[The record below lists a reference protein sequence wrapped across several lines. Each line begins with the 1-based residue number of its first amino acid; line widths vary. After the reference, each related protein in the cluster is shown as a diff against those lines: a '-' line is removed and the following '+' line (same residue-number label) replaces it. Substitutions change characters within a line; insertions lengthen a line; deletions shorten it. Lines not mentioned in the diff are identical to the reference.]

1 MSIRSSGEFIV
12 PGQRPDVHAFLTDPN
27 KFAPLLPDF
36 KSLEIEDEKSFV
48 VKLRV
53 GVSNIRGTA
62 LIRLELFENKPPE
75 KAVFKGSGKL
85 PGGAAELTA
94 QFDLEETSSGTKVH
108 WQGEAQIVGKIASI
122 AGGLL
127 EPLAQKNLQ
136 RLIDGLQSALSSKP
150 TS

>member
-1 MSIRSSGEFIV
+1 MSIRSNGEFIV
-12 PGQRPDVHAFLTDPN
+12 PGQRASVHAFLTDPSR
-27 KFAPLLPDF
+27 FAPLLPDF

-62 LIRLELFENKPPE
+62 LIRLELCDNQPPE

-94 QFDLEETSSGTKVH
+94 QFDLEDTGSGTDRWQNCLYCGRSLGTSS
-108 WQGEAQIVGKIASI
+108 QE
-122 AGGLL
+122 
-127 EPLAQKNLQ
+127 EPAAFD
-136 RLIDGLQSALSSKP
+136 RW
-150 TS
+150 TSECPV

>member
-1 MSIRSSGEFIV
+1 MAIRSDGEFEV
-12 PGQRPDVHAFLTDPN
+12 PGARPEVHAFLTDPN

-36 KSLEIEDEKSFV
+36 KSLQIEDEKSFI

-62 LIRLELFENKPPE
+62 TVRLELVENSPPE
-75 KAVFKGSGKL
+75 KAVFAGTGKL

-94 QFDLEETSSGTKVH
+94 RFDLDETESGTRVR
-108 WQGEAQIVGKIASI
+108 WSGEAQIMGKIASI

-136 RLIDGLQSALSSKP
+136 RLIDGIQSALSQ
-150 TS
+150 

>member
-1 MSIRSSGEFIV
+1 MSIRSNGEFVV
-12 PGQRPDVHAFLTDPN
+12 PGAREDVHAFLTDPN

-36 KSLEIEDEKSFV
+36 KSLEIEDDKSFV

-62 LIRLELFENKPPE
+62 RVRLQLAENHPPE
-75 KAVFKGSGKL
+75 RAVFTGSGKL

-94 QFDLEETSSGTKVH
+94 QFDLDEAGSGTRVR
-108 WQGEAQIVGKIASI
+108 WQGEAQIMGKIASI

-136 RLIDGLQSALSSKP
+136 RLIDGIQGALSR
-150 TS
+150 

>member
-1 MSIRSSGEFIV
+1 MAIRSSGEFQV
-12 PGQRPDVHAFLTDPN
+12 PGSRPEVHAFLTDPE

-36 KSLEIEDEKSFV
+36 KSLEVEDDRTFV

-62 LIRLELFENKPPE
+62 RVRLELVEDVPPE
-75 KAVFKGSGKL
+75 RAVFKGAGKM
-85 PGGAAELTA
+85 PGGATELTA
-94 QFDLEETSSGTKVH
+94 RFDLEEAGSGTRVR
-108 WQGEAQIVGKIASI
+108 WQGEAQIMGKIASI

-136 RLIDGLQSALSSKP
+136 RLIDAVQNALSE
-150 TS
+150 